1 MTLEGFTRETAS
13 ESAAPGGGSVSAAMG
28 AFGAALATMVANL
41 SAHKRGWDARW
52 KEFSDVAEKGQAIL
66 NELLDLID
74 EDTAAFNRIM
84 DCFSMPKG
92 TEEEKAARAKAI
104 EEATLNAANV
114 PLRTMEAA
122 LKALP
127 LALEMAKSGNPASAS
142 DAGVAALAAVAG
154 IRGAR
159 LNVRINAA
167 GLTDKTSALPL
178 LERADEIEAQAAEL
192 EKQVLTEVNNH
203 IEL

>member
-1 MTLEGFTRETAS
+1 
-13 ESAAPGGGSVSAAMG
+13 
-28 AFGAALATMVANL
+28 
-41 SAHKRGWDARW
+41 
-52 KEFSDVAEKGQAIL
+52 
-66 NELLDLID
+66 
-74 EDTAAFNRIM
+74 M

-127 LALEMAKSGNPASAS
+127 LALEMASKGNPASAS

-167 GLTDKTSALPL
+167 SLSDKSSALPL
-178 LERADEIEAQAAEL
+178 LQRADEIEAQAAEL